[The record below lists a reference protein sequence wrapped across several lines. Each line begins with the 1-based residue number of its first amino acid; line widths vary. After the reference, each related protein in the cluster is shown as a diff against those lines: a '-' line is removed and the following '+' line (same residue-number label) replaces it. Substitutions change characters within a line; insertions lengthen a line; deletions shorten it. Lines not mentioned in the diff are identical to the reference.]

1 MNWLTF
7 VLLMPAVLI
16 VLGVLALVFEIK
28 TSSGD
33 ARPLRKDIK
42 ERFYPLLERLG
53 YRRRSTSLSTT
64 FRRVVG
70 DRVRI
75 VQLNWDKYHQPS
87 FAIAFGETPNSVI
100 PSPLGD
106 VTPEAVEPCHS
117 EALGALQRKPRRSVW
132 DAWFKLRK
140 PLFEAL
146 TTMRLKYAPHE
157 VVDQLLMTYPEI
169 ERWFEAR
176 EVGPHIRMLRN
187 EVQPGVPANG
197 PYPAGSARG

>member
-1 MNWLTF
+1 MNWLT
-7 VLLMPAVLI
+7 VILLIPAALI

-42 ERFYPLLERLG
+42 ERFYPLLEGLG

-75 VQLNWDKYHQPS
+75 VQLNWDKYHRPS
-87 FAIAFGETPNSVI
+87 FAIVFGETPNSVI

-106 VTPEAVEPCHS
+106 VTLEAVEPCHS
-117 EALGALQRKPRRSVW
+117 EALGSLQRKPRSQFVG

-146 TTMRLKYAPHE
+146 TTMRLRYAPHE
-157 VVDQLLMTYPEI
+157 VVDQLLRTYPEI

-187 EVQPGVPANG
+187 EARPGVPADG
-197 PYPAGSARG
+197 PHLL